1 MGNQPSTFPSLEE
14 AASFFDIYGFAS
26 SKDKTSVIFFN
37 PTPALSV
44 LARENYKIRANWF
57 LYEVHRNSERAPELL
72 SLACIRSQGS
82 PAQQLFQTRVLS
94 CSSHTTPPG
103 LETAADTFVLIPQ
116 ENET

>member
-1 MGNQPSTFPSLEE
+1 MGLQAVPN
-14 AASFFDIYGFAS
+14 
-26 SKDKTSVIFFN
+26 SKDRTSVICFN
-37 PTPALSV
+37 PTPALAAVAS
-44 LARENYKIRANWF
+44 ENYKIRANWF

-82 PAQQLFQTRVLS
+82 QASSCFRQARVLS
-94 CSSHTTPPG
+94 CISHTTAPG